1 MSATK
6 EEIVAFLASEF
17 PQTKC
22 VVEAV
27 DQDGATLSHDIGVG
41 ELRPGGTV
49 SGPVMMGLADVAL
62 YVAILGKIGIVP
74 LTVTTS
80 LTINFLRKPSAET
93 RIIAKCQ
100 LLKIG
105 RSLIVGE
112 VSLYSEGSSD
122 VVAHVV
128 GTYAVPTKSPSA
140 LDWFIKIWRM
150 CLSMMLNRIKTTGIK
165 SPMRYK

>member
-6 EEIVAFLASEF
+6 EEINAFMAVEF

-27 DQDGATLSHDIGVG
+27 NEDGATLSHEIGIN

-49 SGPVMMGLADVAL
+49 SGPVMMAVADVAI

-80 LTINFLRKPSAET
+80 LTINFLRKPSADA
-93 RIIAKCQ
+93 RIIAECT
-100 LLKIG
+100 LLKVG
-105 RSLIVGE
+105 RALIVGE
-112 VSLYSEGSSD
+112 VSLYSEGSDD

-128 GTYAVPTKSPSA
+128 GTYSVPPQ
-140 LDWFIKIWRM
+140 
-150 CLSMMLNRIKTTGIK
+150 RI
-165 SPMRYK
+165 

>member
-6 EEIVAFLASEF
+6 EEIVAFMAVEF

-22 VVEAV
+22 VIEAV
-27 DQDGATLSHDIGVG
+27 DETGATLSHDIGIN

-49 SGPVMMGLADVAL
+49 SGPVLMSIADVAI

-80 LTINFLRKPSAET
+80 LTINFLRKPSAEA
-93 RIIAKCQ
+93 RIMAECTLIKV
-100 LLKIG
+100 G
-105 RSLIVGE
+105 RTLIVGE

-122 VVAHVV
+122 LVAHVV
-128 GTYAVPTKSPSA
+128 GTYSVPPKP
-140 LDWFIKIWRM
+140 I
-150 CLSMMLNRIKTTGIK
+150 
-165 SPMRYK
+165 

>member
-6 EEIVAFLASEF
+6 EEIIAFLALEF

-22 VVEAV
+22 IVESV
-27 DQDGATLSHDIGVG
+27 DETGATLSHDIGIN

-49 SGPVMMGLADVAL
+49 SGPVLMSIADVAI

-80 LTINFLRKPSAET
+80 LAINFLRKPSAEA
-93 RIIAKCQ
+93 RIIADCSLMKV
-100 LLKIG
+100 G
-105 RSLIVGE
+105 RTLIVGE

-128 GTYAVPTKSPSA
+128 GTYSVPP
-140 LDWFIKIWRM
+140 
-150 CLSMMLNRIKTTGIK
+150 RI
-165 SPMRYK
+165 

>member
-6 EEIVAFLASEF
+6 EEIVAFMALEF

-27 DQDGATLSHDIGVG
+27 GDNSSTLSHDIGID

-49 SGPVMMGLADVAL
+49 SGPVLMSIADVAL

-80 LTINFLRKPSAET
+80 LTINFLRKPSSEA
-93 RIIAKCQ
+93 RIIADCT
-100 LLKIG
+100 LLKVG
-105 RSLIVGE
+105 RTLIIGE

-122 VVAHVV
+122 LVAHVV
-128 GTYAVPTKSPSA
+128 GTYSIPPKN
-140 LDWFIKIWRM
+140 D
-150 CLSMMLNRIKTTGIK
+150 
-165 SPMRYK
+165 